1 MVLNTRRATTTW
13 GYDDARD
20 RVVLGWLCVPDEAR
34 RAKEWH
40 IMIHALRTIILDGLC
55 MVCRK
60 TRDGGGILGIAS
72 MARRF
77 DRLTSGLIYR

>member
-1 MVLNTRRATTTW
+1 MMTREVGRSF
-13 GYDDARD
+13 
-20 RVVLGWLCVPDEAR
+20 CVSNEAR

-40 IMIHALRTIILDGLC
+40 GIIHALRTIIPDSLC
-55 MVCRK
+55 VVCRK
-60 TRDGGGILGIAS
+60 TRDGGGILGIAR